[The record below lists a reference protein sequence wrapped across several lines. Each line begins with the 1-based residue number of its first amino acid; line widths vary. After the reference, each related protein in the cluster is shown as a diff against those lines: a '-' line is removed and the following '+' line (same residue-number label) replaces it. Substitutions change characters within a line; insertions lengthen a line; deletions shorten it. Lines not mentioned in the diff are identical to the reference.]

1 MWQSGPVRRRGGAI
15 ACALVALLASACS
28 SSTGDDVIDWYVASD
43 DFGART
49 LADTCTDADVRVHE
63 LPTDPDDAHTALLRR
78 LAADPRSV
86 DLLTV
91 PGSAIPELAAAGL
104 IDTVPDT
111 YTDGALPA
119 AVEQVTH
126 DGDLYAVPW
135 LFDPLLLW
143 YRSVAAERAGIDVEQ
158 PVTWQDLIDGADRLG
173 VTVQIGTSLA
183 DWVTA
188 MGPEAAEIIE
198 LYEDAGVGPGPTNS
212 AVAGFAGSQG
222 GFLIAPASAWSDPA
236 LAPLGTEFDVAPYPV
251 SADEEGNPGD
261 GLVLAVPSRNQQV
274 TALIDCLTSDET
286 LGPLVTASGYAPAR
300 TALLE
305 DGNLDLP
312 TAPALRQVLPAA
324 RTVPVTERWNAIRR
338 AIDAT
343 WRPLADV
350 TVDGTPTE
358 SDAAIAAAE
367 QGRLP

>member
-1 MWQSGPVRRRGGAI
+1 MWQSGPVRRRGGAV

-28 SSTGDDVIDWYVASD
+28 STGDDTVDWYVSSD

-49 LADTCTDADVRVHE
+49 LADTCTDAEVRVHE
-63 LPTDPDDAHTALLRR
+63 LPADADDAHTALVRR
-78 LAADPRSV
+78 LTADPDSV

-104 IDTVPDT
+104 VDTMPDT
-111 YTDGALPA
+111 YADGALPA

-126 DGDLYAVPW
+126 DGELYAVPW

-158 PVTWQDLIDGADRLG
+158 PVTWEDLINGADRLG
-173 VTVQIGTSLA
+173 VTVQIGTTLA
-183 DWVTA
+183 DWVTT
-188 MGPEAAEIIE
+188 MGPDAAEVIE
-198 LYEDAGVGPGPTNS
+198 LYEDAGVGSGPTNS

-222 GFLIAPASAWSDPA
+222 GFMIAPASSWSDPA

-251 SADEEGNPGD
+251 SAEEGNPGE
-261 GLVLAVPSRNQQV
+261 GLVLAVTSRTKQV

-286 LGPLVTASGYAPAR
+286 LGPLVTASGHAPAR
-300 TALLE
+300 TALLDDQE
-305 DGNLDLP
+305 LDLP
-312 TAPALRQVLPAA
+312 TAQVLRQVLPTA
-324 RTVPVTERWNAIRR
+324 RTVPVTEHWNAIRR

-343 WRPLADV
+343 WQPLSEV
-350 TVDGTPTE
+350 TVDGTPAE
-358 SDAAIAAAE
+358 SDAAITAAE

>member
-1 MWQSGPVRRRGGAI
+1 MWQSGPVRRQGGAV
-15 ACALVALLASACS
+15 ACALIALLAAGCS
-28 SSTGDDVIDWYVASD
+28 PADDQAIDWYVASD

-49 LADTCTDADVRVHE
+49 LASTCTDADVRVHE
-63 LPTDPDDAHTALLRR
+63 LPADPDHAHTALIRR
-78 LAADPRSV
+78 LQADPGSV

-91 PGSAIPELAAAGL
+91 PGSAIAELAAADL

-111 YTDGALPA
+111 YADGALPA
-119 AVEQVTH
+119 AVEQVTQ

-158 PVTWQDLIDGADRLG
+158 PVTWEDLINGADRLG
-173 VTVQIGTSLA
+173 VTVQIGTTLA
-183 DWVTA
+183 DWVTT
-188 MGPEAAEIIE
+188 MGSAAAEVIE
-198 LYEDAGVGPGPTNS
+198 LYEDAGVGTGPTNS

-251 SADEEGNPGD
+251 SADEEGGPGD
-261 GLVLAVPSRNQQV
+261 GLVLAVTSRTKQV
-274 TALIDCLTSDET
+274 TALIDCLTADET
-286 LGPLVTASGYAPAR
+286 LRPLVSASGYAPAR

-305 DGNLDLP
+305 DEELDLP
-312 TAPALRQVLPAA
+312 TAAVLRKVLPTA

-343 WRPLADV
+343 WQPLADV
-350 TVDGTPTE
+350 TVDGTPAE
-358 SDAAIAAAE
+358 SDAAIKAAE
-367 QGRLP
+367 QGQLP